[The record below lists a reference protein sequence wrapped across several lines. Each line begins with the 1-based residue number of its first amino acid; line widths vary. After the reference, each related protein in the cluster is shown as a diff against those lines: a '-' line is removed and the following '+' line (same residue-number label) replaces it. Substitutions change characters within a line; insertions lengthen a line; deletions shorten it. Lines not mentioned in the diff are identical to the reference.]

1 MADNEKL
8 GSTSPQVL
16 LKNAINL
23 DKLVNDRESE
33 SLPDRFDVLRRT
45 WFGME
50 KPMIVRC
57 KVRKIVLIHSL
68 RALGMR

>member
-16 LKNAINL
+16 LKNATNL

-33 SLPDRFDVLRRT
+33 SLPDRFAVLRRT

-50 KPMIVRC
+50 KAQSSDA
-57 KVRKIVLIHSL
+57 KSGKSF
-68 RALGMR
+68 

>member
-33 SLPDRFDVLRRT
+33 SLLVSLYFAAHGSAWRR
-45 WFGME
+45 
-50 KPMIVRC
+50 PMIVRC
-57 KVRKIVLIHSL
+57 RVRNTVLIHSL
-68 RALGMR
+68 RAQAMR